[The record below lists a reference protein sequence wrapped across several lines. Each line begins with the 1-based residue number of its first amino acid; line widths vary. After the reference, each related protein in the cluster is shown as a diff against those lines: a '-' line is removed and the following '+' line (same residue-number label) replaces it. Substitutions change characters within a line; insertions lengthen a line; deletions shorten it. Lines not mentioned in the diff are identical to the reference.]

1 MTMMNGK
8 IGDVCGEKS
17 SILFSSVN
25 IQHSYQTKGLSLHAK
40 VVSLLAGK
48 FGLKGAGGGR
58 DLTKVKIEFS
68 DEKVS
73 L

>member
-1 MTMMNGK
+1 MTVINGE

-48 FGLKGAGGGR
+48 FGL
-58 DLTKVKIEFS
+58 S
-68 DEKVS
+68 
-73 L
+73 